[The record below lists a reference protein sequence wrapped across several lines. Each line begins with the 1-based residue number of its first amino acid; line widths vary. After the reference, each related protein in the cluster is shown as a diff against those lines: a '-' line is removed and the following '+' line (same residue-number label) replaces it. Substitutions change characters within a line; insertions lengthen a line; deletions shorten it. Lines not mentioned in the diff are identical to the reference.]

1 MRIGIRRED
10 KNEWE
15 ARVPLIPND
24 VKKLINDGVEVIL
37 QPSPI
42 RIFSDQEYIDVGAM
56 ISEDLSTCSVILAVK
71 EIPINFI
78 ERGKTY
84 VFFSHTIKGQDYNIP
99 LLQKMIDEKTQLID
113 YERIVDEK
121 GQRLIFF
128 GRHAGLA
135 GMIDS
140 FWAFGKRVESEGAQN
155 PFSKIKKT
163 FEYRG
168 LENAKTQIGQ
178 IANEIMRN
186 GIPTEM
192 RPLVCGFSGY
202 GNVSQGAQEIF
213 NILPY
218 KEITPQELLS
228 NQDLFDKS
236 KNVLYKVVFKESD
249 LVEPKSKNDKFD
261 LQDYYDNP
269 DKYKSKFE
277 KYIPKLTVLMNC
289 IYWDTPYP
297 RLITLDYLKRAWTE
311 SGNQKLKVIGDISCD
326 IGGAIQCT
334 VKSTEPGNPVYI
346 YNPID
351 SSVTD
356 GTKGEGLAVMAVD
369 NLPCELAEEASKSFS
384 KILVDFIP
392 DLINTDYNV
401 SIKVL
406 KLPNALR
413 KGMILYKGMLTSE
426 YNYLEKY
433 L

>member
-15 ARVPLIPND
+15 ARVPLIPSD
-24 VKKLINDGVEVIL
+24 VKKLANDGIKVIL

-56 ISEDLSTCSVILAVK
+56 ISEDLSSCSVILAVK

-78 ERGKTY
+78 EKGKTY

-140 FWAFGKRVESEGAQN
+140 FWAFGKRVESEGVQN
-155 PFSKIKKT
+155 PFSRIKKT

-168 LENAKTQIGQ
+168 LENAKKQIDQ
-178 IANEIMRN
+178 IADEIIRN

-218 KEITPQELLS
+218 KEISPQELLS
-228 NQDLFDKS
+228 NQDLLNES

-261 LQDYYDNP
+261 LQDYYDEP

-277 KYIPKLTVLMNC
+277 KYIPKLTILMNC
-289 IYWDTPYP
+289 IYWDIPYP

-311 SGNQKLKVIGDISCD
+311 SGNKKLKVIGDISCD
-326 IGGAIQCT
+326 IDGAIQCT
-334 VKSTEPGNPVYI
+334 VKSTEPGNPVYV

-356 GTKGEGLAVMAVD
+356 GTKGEGLTVMAVD

-392 DLINTDYNV
+392 DLINADYNV